1 MCSQANGERCWSN
14 SSGTTIPLARSVST
28 ALSRQ
33 TVFQSTIDLEQIAA
47 LWGRDDIA
55 LRERVFWRLLYDT
68 AGPRQRDLVASQ

>member
-1 MCSQANGERCWSN
+1 
-14 SSGTTIPLARSVST
+14 
-28 ALSRQ
+28 
-33 TVFQSTIDLEQIAA
+33 VFQSTIDLEQIAA